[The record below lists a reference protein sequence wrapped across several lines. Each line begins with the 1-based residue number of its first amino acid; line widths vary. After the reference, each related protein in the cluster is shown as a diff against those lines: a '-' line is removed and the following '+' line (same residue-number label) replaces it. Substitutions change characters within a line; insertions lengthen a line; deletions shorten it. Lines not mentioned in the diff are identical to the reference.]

1 MLSLVRREVRQG
13 GEGGSWNVTLS
24 NNSWSGRSKSNSWLG
39 GEPCN
44 FQVRETPQYC
54 SSSVLLGRH
63 KISIMDLPTTVIL
76 YLDSSSLVYFIAEKL
91 CHINQD
97 STIDEGVTF
106 SRETRVKSWISTELA
121 TEASEGEEE
130 AAMEVEEGEGFSEA
144 AGVEMVQRME
154 LVAGPTWTRT
164 MFWSSTCPAA
174 LTLDRESSSSYL
186 LWAGGTSQEDC
197 ASAET
202 PAASASPS
210 RRTWPKWS
218 ATASTVGWWTSTF
231 PAPETFLSS
240 FSSSSSLAASSLL
253 PSSVWSAC
261 ASVSMCWVLEMVT
274 CELFRHSVPEEED
287 VYSPEKTARSHHVGS
302 DQEMRPWLTFF
313 LRNNNGI
320 MMTEYNP
327 NYEFAGGSCSIQDL
341 REVDRENLILVKWV
355 ASTTSP
361 ANNYLVLC
369 QSAGPGSV
377 RRGVSGNSQE

>member
-1 MLSLVRREVRQG
+1 MRLLSRRTKNKHFVMLSLVRREVRQG

-54 SSSVLLGRH
+54 SSSVLLGLH

-130 AAMEVEEGEGFSEA
+130 AAMEAEEGEGFSEA
-144 AGVEMVQRME
+144 AGVEMVRRMV

-174 LTLDRESSSSYL
+174 LTLDRESSSSFL

-210 RRTWPKWS
+210 RRT
-218 ATASTVGWWTSTF
+218 
-231 PAPETFLSS
+231 
-240 FSSSSSLAASSLL
+240 
-253 PSSVWSAC
+253 
-261 ASVSMCWVLEMVT
+261 
-274 CELFRHSVPEEED
+274 
-287 VYSPEKTARSHHVGS
+287 
-302 DQEMRPWLTFF
+302 
-313 LRNNNGI
+313 
-320 MMTEYNP
+320 
-327 NYEFAGGSCSIQDL
+327 
-341 REVDRENLILVKWV
+341 
-355 ASTTSP
+355 
-361 ANNYLVLC
+361 
-369 QSAGPGSV
+369 
-377 RRGVSGNSQE
+377 